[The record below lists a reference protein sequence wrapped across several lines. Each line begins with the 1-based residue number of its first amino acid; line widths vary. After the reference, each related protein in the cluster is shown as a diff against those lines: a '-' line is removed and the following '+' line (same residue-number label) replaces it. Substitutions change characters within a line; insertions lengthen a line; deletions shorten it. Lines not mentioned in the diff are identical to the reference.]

1 VAEYIKFRL
10 TAAKVGVSMA
20 LLALIAGVAEKASS
34 RPAVVKA
41 TPAASDF
48 FLKLGGITGGVKT
61 ALVKLEDK
69 WIKLDS
75 ALSKFEHKITG
86 NYYDKHAINGSFL
99 KIKSANDTFL
109 KTVDANA
116 KFLPATG
123 TAANA
128 SKLGGLAPD
137 AFVQGHANVISGA
150 VTVGPGA
157 QAQTLLPIPSGT
169 QGGIIVVCS
178 PAPAGA
184 VGVQVSITN
193 TTKVTIPAVL
203 NENSDPTAVEL
214 PAGQTTPVATAGA
227 DPKLPVQFQLQTF
240 PTAALNE
247 VMTLTVSIEPSATP
261 GQASVVGQMLIGLL

>member
-41 TPAASDF
+41 TPAASDL

-69 WIKLDS
+69 WIKLDT
-75 ALSKFEHKITG
+75 ALSKFEHKVTG

-99 KIKSANDTFL
+99 KIKSANASFL
-109 KTVDANA
+109 KIDDANA
-116 KFLPATG
+116 KFLPAAG

-137 AFVQGHANVISGA
+137 AFVQGHANVVSGA
-150 VTVGPGA
+150 VTVGPGGS
-157 QAQTLLPIPSGT
+157 AQTLLQVPSAT
-169 QGGIIVVCS
+169 QGGIIVVCR
-178 PAPAGA
+178 PTPGA
-184 VGVQVSITN
+184 AGVQLSITN
-193 TTKVTIPAVL
+193 TTNVTIPAVQDAG
-203 NENSDPTAVEL
+203 SDPTAVEL
-214 PAGQTTPVATAGA
+214 SPGSTTL
-227 DPKLPVQFQLQTF
+227 KLPPSPAATQMLQLQTF
-240 PTAALNE
+240 PTSALNE
-247 VMTLTVSIEPSATP
+247 VMTLTVSIEPQGAL
-261 GQASVVGQMLIGLL
+261 GQTSVVGQMLIGLL